1 MIDRAFL
8 KENLEEY
15 GFSCSEQLAEHLDKY
30 AELLVEWNGK
40 MNLTAITAPDEI
52 VIKHFLDSLLLH
64 KAMELPAGSSI
75 IDVGTGAG
83 FPSIPVCLYQPDLKL
98 TLLDSLNKR
107 ITFLT
112 EVTNA
117 LGMQAKCVHGRAEE
131 TGSKEEY
138 REKYDFSCARAVAHL
153 RELSEYCLPFVKVG
167 GCFIS
172 LKGYEIEQELEEARY
187 AIEQL
192 GGKVEKIE
200 KFQLPG
206 DNKRAI
212 VVIRKVRQ
220 TPAKYPRPSAKMKKS
235 PLEKRKS

>member
-8 KENLEEY
+8 KENLETY
-15 GFSCSEQLAEHLDKY
+15 GFVCSEELAEHLDKY

-112 EVTNA
+112 ERF
-117 LGMQAKCVHGRAEE
+117 L
-131 TGSKEEY
+131 
-138 REKYDFSCARAVAHL
+138 L
-153 RELSEYCLPFVKVG
+153 RESSGSSAGTVGILSALC
-167 GCFIS
+167 
-172 LKGYEIEQELEEARY
+172 KGRRLLYLTERL
-187 AIEQL
+187 
-192 GGKVEKIE
+192 
-200 KFQLPG
+200 
-206 DNKRAI
+206 
-212 VVIRKVRQ
+212 
-220 TPAKYPRPSAKMKKS
+220 
-235 PLEKRKS
+235 